1 MPALLTKNLGVICPS
16 CDFLNVVAAVR
27 CMACG
32 TATDGSAPAA
42 PRVEVPRTSP
52 SAVQAMPSD
61 LEATTPG
68 SPIPTAQNDGPPGL
82 KRTASGVTPIPQVPG
97 RAAPGPTRPTFESS
111 GSKPPVA
118 PPAGPKLGLTVLAG
132 PARGQRFRLAATG
145 AQVGRA
151 KGAILFPE
159 DPFISPLHATISVR
173 DGRLYVRDEGSTS
186 GVYVSINNT
195 ETIPAGGLFSTGLRL
210 FRFVGAIDPAPP
222 WNHEDVLIYGSAVPN
237 NQVQYVVEEIILGDR
252 PGRCLMSPGPTLT
265 VGQGRCDFSFPNDE
279 GLAPRHCEISP
290 LPDGAMIRDL
300 SGGLGTFVR
309 VTGERQI
316 KAGDRLRVGQ
326 QTLQVETL

>member
-1 MPALLTKNLGVICPS
+1 MPALLTKSLGVICPS

-42 PRVEVPRTSP
+42 PRVDPPRVAPTP
-52 SAVQAMPSD
+52 VAAMPGDNES
-61 LEATTPG
+61 TTPG
-68 SPIPTAQNDGPPGL
+68 APMPQPPEGPPGL
-82 KRTASGVTPIPQVPG
+82 KRTATGPTPIPQVPG
-97 RAAPGPTRPTFESS
+97 RGVPPRPTFESS
-111 GSKPPVA
+111 GSRPPVA
-118 PPAGPKLGLTVLAG
+118 APSGPKLGLTVLAG

-145 AQVGRA
+145 AQIGRS
-151 KGAILFPE
+151 KGAILFPD
-159 DPFISPLHATISVR
+159 DPFISPLHATISIR
-173 DGRLYVRDEGSTS
+173 DGRLYVRDDGSTS
-186 GVYVSINNT
+186 GVYVSITNT

-210 FRFVGAIDPAPP
+210 FRFVGAIEPAPP
-222 WNHEDVLIYGSAVPN
+222 WNHEDVLIYGAAVPN
-237 NQVQYVVEEIILGDR
+237 GQVQYVVEEVILGDR

-300 SGGLGTFVR
+300 SGGLGTYVR
-309 VTGERQI
+309 VRDERQI
-316 KAGDRLRVGQ
+316 KPGDRLRVGQ